1 VLKVGTLVSVFEG
14 TKGGIRGK
22 RAVSYMATV
31 VSYISG
37 LSGDGHYEVKPVVE
51 SRQTRRVQ
59 AYSVQEQQAFMSPAS
74 QRSRY
79 QMTSQQKREKI
90 QNDKDRTILAA
101 ALKKEKKER
110 AQLMRKYHMVV
121 EDNKTLEAERA
132 ALLACLGK
140 KGPAPTRAMEKLIRP
155 IINVARQNLAVDM
168 DGLEKESVR
177 LRRHVSHREKEVELL
192 RSKLRLRLSAEKKM
206 RDRKNSAMRAARS
219 AEAKRLTLQVQR
231 DAAVLRVRELRE
243 SLLSLEEEKEAI
255 VKEADK
261 KGQVKTRTD
270 KNGKPYTDEF
280 EAPAVACLADGISA
294 KMCREQMIRNGNFLN
309 AGDEFVVP
317 EIDWF
322 ERLRE
327 RIGNES
333 MLYAFAKVARAE
345 EVLQHGSDETGI
357 HRQGTYNQWVR
368 IKNDCG
374 DIETV
379 YIETG
384 GILVGATT
392 AEVAAHIERT
402 WERGQAYVDALRVEL
417 GDEADEL
424 VPLTK
429 GGVNL
434 LKLRSLM
441 HDTCNTA
448 NATARE
454 IAKLVDKKGRDYFG
468 DGVWESMPEE
478 DRCVLDFLCGNHT
491 RGLPVDAFNRR
502 FEEWMNDELGSEF
515 AEAAGESGGRAR
527 LEKSGTALIRS
538 IFKLIHSGW
547 GAYEKVSYMD
557 TMLMPQCSPAIC
569 ATALGGVEPKS
580 PAKFENSTAASPQ
593 FFLAD
598 TTGHFFVFAP
608 LFREGGRR
616 RVSGPPPK
624 VEQRLSRAGFWQV

>member
-1 VLKVGTLVSVFEG
+1 
-14 TKGGIRGK
+14 
-22 RAVSYMATV
+22 M
-31 VSYISG
+31 
-37 LSGDGHYEVKPVVE
+37 
-51 SRQTRRVQ
+51 
-59 AYSVQEQQAFMSPAS
+59 
-74 QRSRY
+74 
-79 QMTSQQKREKI
+79 
-90 QNDKDRTILAA
+90 
-101 ALKKEKKER
+101 
-110 AQLMRKYHMVV
+110 
-121 EDNKTLEAERA
+121 
-132 ALLACLGK
+132 CL
-140 KGPAPTRAMEKLIRP
+140 T
-155 IINVARQNLAVDM
+155 
-168 DGLEKESVR
+168 
-177 LRRHVSHREKEVELL
+177 REKEVELL
-192 RSKLRLRLSAEKKM
+192 RSKLRLRLFAEKKM

-255 VKEADK
+255 VEEADK

-478 DRCVLDFLCGNHT
+478 DRCVLEFLCGNHT

-569 ATALGGVEPKS
+569 ATALGDVEPKS

-616 RVSGPPPK
+616 RISGPPPK
-624 VEQRLSRAGFWQV
+624 VKQRLSRAGERVRGSIKSERGDWSAFEYQNRRRSPRLASP

>member
-1 VLKVGTLVSVFEG
+1 
-14 TKGGIRGK
+14 
-22 RAVSYMATV
+22 M
-31 VSYISG
+31 
-37 LSGDGHYEVKPVVE
+37 
-51 SRQTRRVQ
+51 
-59 AYSVQEQQAFMSPAS
+59 
-74 QRSRY
+74 
-79 QMTSQQKREKI
+79 
-90 QNDKDRTILAA
+90 
-101 ALKKEKKER
+101 
-110 AQLMRKYHMVV
+110 
-121 EDNKTLEAERA
+121 
-132 ALLACLGK
+132 CL
-140 KGPAPTRAMEKLIRP
+140 T
-155 IINVARQNLAVDM
+155 
-168 DGLEKESVR
+168 
-177 LRRHVSHREKEVELL
+177 REKEVELL
-192 RSKLRLRLSAEKKM
+192 RSKLRLRLFAEKKM

-255 VKEADK
+255 VEEADK

-280 EAPAVACLADGISA
+280 EAHAVACMADGISA

-309 AGDEFVVP
+309 AGYEFVVP

-384 GILVGATT
+384 GILVGATA

-402 WERGQAYVDALRVEL
+402 WERGQAYIDALRVEL

-478 DRCVLDFLCGNHT
+478 DRCVLEFLCGNHT

-569 ATALGGVEPKS
+569 ATALGDVEPKS

-593 FFLAD
+593 FCLAD
-598 TTGHFFVFAP
+598 ATGHFFVFAP

-616 RVSGPPPK
+616 RISGPPPK
-624 VEQRLSRAGFWQV
+624 VKQRLSRAGFWQV

>member
-1 VLKVGTLVSVFEG
+1 
-14 TKGGIRGK
+14 
-22 RAVSYMATV
+22 M
-31 VSYISG
+31 
-37 LSGDGHYEVKPVVE
+37 
-51 SRQTRRVQ
+51 
-59 AYSVQEQQAFMSPAS
+59 
-74 QRSRY
+74 
-79 QMTSQQKREKI
+79 
-90 QNDKDRTILAA
+90 
-101 ALKKEKKER
+101 
-110 AQLMRKYHMVV
+110 
-121 EDNKTLEAERA
+121 
-132 ALLACLGK
+132 
-140 KGPAPTRAMEKLIRP
+140 
-155 IINVARQNLAVDM
+155 
-168 DGLEKESVR
+168 
-177 LRRHVSHREKEVELL
+177 
-192 RSKLRLRLSAEKKM
+192 
-206 RDRKNSAMRAARS
+206 
-219 AEAKRLTLQVQR
+219 
-231 DAAVLRVRELRE
+231 RELRE

-402 WERGQAYVDALRVEL
+402 WERGQVYVDALRVEL

-502 FEEWMNDELGSEF
+502 FEEWIMMNWGLNLQKRRVR
-515 AEAAGESGGRAR
+515 AVGGRGLR
-527 LEKSGTALIRS
+527 
-538 IFKLIHSGW
+538 
-547 GAYEKVSYMD
+547 
-557 TMLMPQCSPAIC
+557 
-569 ATALGGVEPKS
+569 
-580 PAKFENSTAASPQ
+580 
-593 FFLAD
+593 
-598 TTGHFFVFAP
+598 
-608 LFREGGRR
+608 
-616 RVSGPPPK
+616 K
-624 VEQRLSRAGFWQV
+624 VERR